1 MTVLRMPG
9 DKSISHRVLILAS
22 LADDS
27 CRLYGLPDSE
37 DVSATLAALV
47 KLGMDVSPGENGSLV
62 VRAPVRWHGRRVELD
77 CGNSGTTARLLTGL
91 LTGLG
96 APALLRGDESL
107 RRRPMDRVVYPLQSM
122 GGRIEYVGH
131 RDRLPVRIQARTSGS
146 LRVLR
151 YRGRVAS
158 AQVKSALL
166 LAGLAGRTEVEVREP
181 RRTRDHTERLLLGL
195 GAPLTRESLD
205 DGGARAALSAD
216 VANWRLPAFDFSV
229 PGDVSAAAFMLVA
242 GLLSGREVRIEGV
255 GLNPTRTAFL
265 EVLAEMGAQ
274 ITVEPTA
281 EHLGEPV
288 GNLALVPGPLS
299 GFTIDPARTASLID
313 EIPVLTILAAQA
325 EGTSRISGAGELRHK
340 ESDRIAALVS
350 NLRALGVEAEESA
363 DGLQLC
369 GAPGP
374 LSGAVR
380 SLGDHRIA
388 MAFAVLGCVRGSRIS
403 VDDLSCAGISYPGFR
418 EDLMR
423 IVPEVGG

>member
-9 DKSISHRVLILAS
+9 DKSISHRALILAS
-22 LADDS
+22 LADGS
-27 CRLYGLPDSE
+27 CRLSGLPDSE
-37 DVSATLAALV
+37 DVSATRAALME
-47 KLGMDVSPGENGSLV
+47 LGMDASPGETGALV
-62 VRAPVRWHGRRVELD
+62 VRAPVRWCRQPVELD
-77 CGNSGTTARLLTGL
+77 CGNSGTTARLLAGL

-96 APALLRGDESL
+96 APALLRGDDSL

-122 GGRIEYVGH
+122 GGRIEYVGQ
-131 RDRLPVRIQARTSGS
+131 RDRLPLRIRARTSGS

-166 LAGLAGRTEVEVREP
+166 LAGLAGSTEVEVREP
-181 RRTRDHTERLLLGL
+181 RQTRDHTERLLLGL
-195 GAPLTRESLD
+195 GAPVIRESLA

-216 VANWRLPAFDFSV
+216 VANWRLPAFDFVV
-229 PGDVSAAAFMLVA
+229 PGDVSSAAFMLAA

-265 EVLAEMGAQ
+265 EVLGEMGAR

-281 EHLGEPV
+281 EQLGEPV

-299 GFTIDPARTASLID
+299 GFTIDSARVASLID

-325 EGTSRISGAGELRHK
+325 GSTSRISGAGELRHK
-340 ESDRIAALVS
+340 ESDRISALVS
-350 NLRALGVEAEESA
+350 NLRALGVEAEELP
-363 DGLQLC
+363 DGLQLR

-374 LSGAVR
+374 RSGAVQ

-388 MAFAVLGCVRGSRIS
+388 MAFAVLGCVPGSRVS
-403 VDDLSCAGISYPGFR
+403 VDDLACAAISYPGFR
-418 EDLMR
+418 EDLTR
-423 IVPEVGG
+423 VVPEAGT

>member
-1 MTVLRMPG
+1 
-9 DKSISHRVLILAS
+9 
-22 LADDS
+22 
-27 CRLYGLPDSE
+27 
-37 DVSATLAALV
+37 
-47 KLGMDVSPGENGSLV
+47 MDVSPGENGSLV
-62 VRAPVRWHGRRVELD
+62 VRAPVRWHGKRVELD

-122 GGRIEYVGH
+122 GGRIEYAGH
-131 RDRLPVRIQARTSGS
+131 RDRLPVHVQARTSGS

-216 VANWRLPAFDFSV
+216 VANWRLPAFDYSV
-229 PGDVSAAAFMLVA
+229 PGDVSAAAFMLGA

-265 EVLAEMGAQ
+265 EVLEEMGAQ

-281 EHLGEPV
+281 EQLGEPV

-299 GFTIDPARTASLID
+299 GITIDPARTASLID

-350 NLRALGVEAEESA
+350 NLRALGVEAEESV
-363 DGLQLC
+363 DGLQLR
-369 GAPGP
+369 GAPRP

-403 VDDLSCAGISYPGFR
+403 VDDLACAGISYPGFR